1 VKRYELTHD
10 DDPTRINSKP
20 LAFLGYKDMS
30 KVDTLAEFIAW
41 GMKKFPAKHY
51 IVSLSDHGA
60 GFLGAEE
67 DRGSMLSL
75 PDLRAAFEKAEQ
87 MTGKKPDVIAFDCCL
102 MQQAEVAYELKDRA
116 KYLVASEEVIGGD
129 GYPYKDV
136 LPAIDQ
142 ALTLGKTDP
151 GEISKVIIEQA
162 EKANEKS
169 TFTLSAV
176 NLKAIEDVVGAANE
190 LAEHILQGKANM
202 EDVRAA
208 LKQTQHFSVSSPMKP
223 YDDFRDIW
231 DMADKLEQHPNI
243 TDPAIRKDLKELK
256 KAVENAVIKNEH
268 RKDEDYE
275 GAHGMSI
282 YAPRRQKN
290 VSIPLMEEYGKT
302 KFAQDASKW
311 TEFIKEATDFDAL
324 VRKAKEEGTDKP
336 KLTFIPLP
344 QRM

>member
-1 VKRYELTHD
+1 
-10 DDPTRINSKP
+10 
-20 LAFLGYKDMS
+20 
-30 KVDTLAEFIAW
+30 
-41 GMKKFPAKHY
+41 
-51 IVSLSDHGA
+51 
-60 GFLGAEE
+60 
-67 DRGSMLSL
+67 
-75 PDLRAAFEKAEQ
+75 

-142 ALTLGKTDP
+142 AITQGKTDP
-151 GEISKVIIEQA
+151 GEISKVIVEQS

-190 LAEHILQGKANM
+190 LAEHILQGKALM
-202 EDVRAA
+202 EDVREA
-208 LKQTQHFSVSSPMKP
+208 LKQTQHFSMTSPMKP

-231 DMADKLEQHPNI
+231 DMADKLEQHPHI
-243 TDPAIRKDLKELK
+243 TDPVIKKDLKELK
-256 KAVENAVIKNEH
+256 KAVENAVIKNQH
-268 RKDEDYE
+268 KNDEDFE